1 MAACLGRE
9 GWWLNFEL
17 RQGKQHCQKATLAIL
32 GRALGH
38 ARQVSDQLI
47 LLRLLD
53 GGNDAIM
60 NIEVVLSHH
69 EQPEHQPAVDFL
81 IKWNPRQ
88 ADPTA

>member
-1 MAACLGRE
+1 MVACLGRE

-17 RQGKQHCQKATLAIL
+17 CQGKQHCQKATLAIL
-32 GRALGH
+32 RALGH
-38 ARQVSDQLI
+38 ARRVTDQLI

-81 IKWNPRQ
+81 MQVESSSNRSH
-88 ADPTA
+88 